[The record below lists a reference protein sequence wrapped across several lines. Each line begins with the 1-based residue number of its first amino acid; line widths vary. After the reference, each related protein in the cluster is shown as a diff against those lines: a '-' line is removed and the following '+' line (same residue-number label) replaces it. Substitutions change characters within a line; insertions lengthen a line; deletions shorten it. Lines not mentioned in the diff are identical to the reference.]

1 VNTDRWQADVCVA
14 AILFCW
20 VVDDFWNI
28 IFKLLKMCVLNS
40 FYLVHCV
47 SFLYLR
53 NTIGR
58 NTLKIHNP
66 NFLIRVTVF
75 MKMLSRINI
84 SIIRNSKKRVA
95 AAVSP
100 WSDLIPLEILSFI
113 WRWWSKQVFTFWQTH
128 AQRYSLGFIFVSEKM
143 KINVIQT
150 CNLQMM
156 MMMMMLYLWCW
167 FVSSWLLLV

>member
-1 VNTDRWQADVCVA
+1 V
-14 AILFCW
+14 
-20 VVDDFWNI
+20 
-28 IFKLLKMCVLNS
+28 CVLNS

-150 CNLQMM
+150 CNLH
-156 MMMMMLYLWCW
+156 MMMLYLWCW
-167 FVSSWLLLV
+167 LYHHDLLLLLLV

>member
-1 VNTDRWQADVCVA
+1 VLGWRLNLYVLKVGHGFICIKVR
-14 AILFCW
+14 IISI
-20 VVDDFWNI
+20 NI
-28 IFKLLKMCVLNS
+28 IVNVKNF
-40 FYLVHCV
+40 FYV
-47 SFLYLR
+47 R
-53 NTIGR
+53 IGR

-66 NFLIRVTVF
+66 NFLIRVTMF

-84 SIIRNSKKRVA
+84 IIIRNSKKRVA

-113 WRWWSKQVFTFWQTH
+113 WRWWWSKQVFTFWQTH

-143 KINVIQT
+143 KIKVIQT
-150 CNLQMM
+150 CNLQMMMM

>member
-1 VNTDRWQADVCVA
+1 
-14 AILFCW
+14 
-20 VVDDFWNI
+20 
-28 IFKLLKMCVLNS
+28 MCVLNS

-66 NFLIRVTVF
+66 NFLIRVTMF

-84 SIIRNSKKRVA
+84 SIIRNSEKRVA

-143 KINVIQT
+143 KLKSMLFKRVI
-150 CNLQMM
+150 CRWCCICGVG
-156 MMMMMLYLWCW
+156 LYHHDYY
-167 FVSSWLLLV
+167 

>member
-1 VNTDRWQADVCVA
+1 MV
-14 AILFCW
+14 
-20 VVDDFWNI
+20 
-28 IFKLLKMCVLNS
+28 
-40 FYLVHCV
+40 VHCV

-84 SIIRNSKKRVA
+84 IIIRNSKKRVA

-150 CNLQMM
+150 CNLH
-156 MMMMMLYLWCW
+156 MMMLYLWCW
-167 FVSSWLLLV
+167 LYHHDLLLLLLV

>member
-1 VNTDRWQADVCVA
+1 
-14 AILFCW
+14 
-20 VVDDFWNI
+20 
-28 IFKLLKMCVLNS
+28 MCVLNS

-66 NFLIRVTVF
+66 NFLIRVTMF

-84 SIIRNSKKRVA
+84 IIIRNSKKRVA

-113 WRWWSKQVFTFWQTH
+113 WRWWSFTFWQTH

-150 CNLQMM
+150 CNLH
-156 MMMMMLYLWCW
+156 MMMLYLWCW
-167 FVSSWLLLV
+167 LYHHDLLLLLLV

>member
-1 VNTDRWQADVCVA
+1 
-14 AILFCW
+14 
-20 VVDDFWNI
+20 
-28 IFKLLKMCVLNS
+28 MCVLNF

-75 MKMLSRINI
+75 MNMLSRINI
-84 SIIRNSKKRVA
+84 SIIRNSEKRVA

-113 WRWWSKQVFTFWQTH
+113 WRWWWWWSKEVFTFWQTH
-128 AQRYSLGFIFVSEKM
+128 AQRYSSLGFIFVSEKIEI
-143 KINVIQT
+143 INVIQT
-150 CNLQMM
+150 CNLQ
-156 MMMMMLYLWCW
+156 MMLYLWCW